1 MPERELAGV
10 RVSAQIE
17 LALSPGEAWSRLLA
31 WEDQITWIEDAVSVR
46 VLTSHRRGVGV
57 IVAVRTRVL
66 GAPLLTDRLEVTL
79 WDPPRRLVMAH
90 RSLVRGV
97 GEWLLQPVEDGTRFT
112 WTEELALPVPIL
124 GELLLLSYRPFMHR
138 LMRRSLS
145 NLERM
150 VHHQA

>member
-1 MPERELAGV
+1 M

-17 LALSPGEAWSRLLA
+17 LGLPPGEAWRRVLA

-46 VLTSHRRGVGV
+46 VLTSHRGGVGV

-66 GAPLLTDRLEVTL
+66 GVPLLTDRLEVTL

-90 RSLVRGV
+90 PGLVRGV
-97 GEWLLQPVEDGTRFT
+97 GEWLLQPVGGGTRFS
-112 WTEELALPVPIL
+112 WTEDLALPVPIL
-124 GELLLLSYRPFMHR
+124 GELLLLIYRPFMNR

-145 NLERM
+145 NLKRTI
-150 VHHQA
+150 HQQA

>member
-1 MPERELAGV
+1 M

-17 LALSPGEAWSRLLA
+17 LGLPPGEAWRRLLA

-46 VLTSHRRGVGV
+46 VLTSHRGGVGV

-66 GAPLLTDRLEVTL
+66 GVPLLTDRLEVTV

-97 GEWLLQPVEDGTRFT
+97 GEWLLQPVGGGTRFT
-112 WTEELALPVPIL
+112 WTEDLALPIPIL
-124 GELLLLSYRPFMHR
+124 GELLLLMYRPFMHR
-138 LMRRSLS
+138 LMRSSLS
-145 NLERM
+145 NLKRM
-150 VHHQA
+150 VHQQA

>member
-1 MPERELAGV
+1 LLRQGIAGV
-10 RVSAQIE
+10 RVSVQTE
-17 LALSPGEAWSRLLA
+17 LALPPEEAWRRLLA

-66 GAPLLTDRLEVTL
+66 GVPLLTDHLEVTM

-90 RSLVRGV
+90 RGRIHGV
-97 GEWLLQPVEDGTRFT
+97 GEWLLQPVGDGTRFT
-112 WTEELALPVPIL
+112 WTEELALPVPIIGAL
-124 GELLLLSYRPFMHR
+124 ALLAYRPFMHR

-150 VHHQA
+150 VHDQA

>member
-1 MPERELAGV
+1 V
-10 RVSAQIE
+10 RVSAQTE
-17 LALSPGEAWSRLLA
+17 LALHPGEAWRRLLA

-66 GAPLLTDRLEVTL
+66 GVPMLTDRLEVTM

-97 GEWLLQPVEDGTRFT
+97 GEWLLQPVGDGTRFT

-124 GELLLLSYRPFMHR
+124 GELVLFSYRPFMHR

-145 NLERM
+145 NLERT
-150 VHHQA
+150 VHRQA

>member
-1 MPERELAGV
+1 V

-17 LALSPGEAWSRLLA
+17 LGLPPAEAWRRLLA

-46 VLTSHRRGVGV
+46 VLTSHRGGVGV

-66 GAPLLTDRLEVTL
+66 GVPVLTDRLEVTV

-90 RSLVRGV
+90 RGLVRGV
-97 GEWLLQPVEDGTRFT
+97 GEWLLQPAGGGTRFT
-112 WTEELALPVPIL
+112 WTEDLALPVPIL
-124 GELLLLSYRPFMHR
+124 GELVLLAYRPSMRR

-150 VHHQA
+150 LHHEA

>member
-1 MPERELAGV
+1 V
-10 RVSAQIE
+10 RVSAQTE
-17 LALSPGEAWSRLLA
+17 LALHPGEAWRRLLA
-31 WEDQITWIEDAVSVR
+31 WEDQTTWIEDAVSVR
-46 VLTSHRRGVGV
+46 VLTSHRRGAGV

-66 GAPLLTDRLEVTL
+66 GVPLLTDRLEVTM

-97 GEWLLQPVEDGTRFT
+97 GEWLLQPIGDGTRFT
-112 WTEELALPVPIL
+112 WTEDLALPVPII

-145 NLERM
+145 NLERT
-150 VHHQA
+150 VHAEA

>member
-1 MPERELAGV
+1 M

-17 LALSPGEAWSRLLA
+17 LALPPRDAWSRLLA
-31 WEDQITWIEDAVSVR
+31 WEDQIAWIRDAVSVR
-46 VLTSHRRGVGV
+46 VLTSHRQGVGV

-66 GAPLLTDRLEVTL
+66 GVPLFTDHLEVTV

-90 RSLVRGV
+90 RGLVRGV
-97 GEWLLQPVEDGTRFT
+97 GEWLLQPAEGGTMFT
-112 WTEELALPVPIL
+112 WTEEPSLPLPIL
-124 GELLLLSYRPFMHR
+124 GELVLLAYRPFMCR

-150 VHHQA
+150 LRREA

>member
-1 MPERELAGV
+1 VPGRGIAGV
-10 RVSAQIE
+10 RVSAQTE
-17 LALSPGEAWSRLLA
+17 LALHPGEAWRRLLA

-66 GAPLLTDRLEVTL
+66 GVPLLTDRLEVTM

-97 GEWLLQPVEDGTRFT
+97 GEWLLQPIGDGTRFT
-112 WTEELALPVPIL
+112 WTEDLALPVPII

-145 NLERM
+145 NLERT
-150 VHHQA
+150 VHAKA

>member
-1 MPERELAGV
+1 MK
-10 RVSAQIE
+10 
-17 LALSPGEAWSRLLA
+17 
-31 WEDQITWIEDAVSVR
+31 DAASVR
-46 VLTSHRRGVGV
+46 VLTSHRQGVGV

-66 GAPLLTDRLEVTL
+66 GVSLLTDRLEVTV

-97 GEWLLQPVEDGTRFT
+97 GEWLLQPAGGGTRFT

-124 GELLLLSYRPFMHR
+124 GELVLLAYRPLMHR
-138 LMRRSLS
+138 MMRRSLS

-150 VHHQA
+150 VQRQA

>member
-17 LALSPGEAWSRLLA
+17 LALPPGEVWRRLLA

-66 GAPLLTDRLEVTL
+66 GAPLLTDRLEVTV

-90 RSLVRGV
+90 RSLVRGI
-97 GEWLLQPVEDGTRFT
+97 GEWLLQPVGGSSRFT

-124 GELLLLSYRPFMHR
+124 GELLLLSYRPFIHR

-150 VHHQA
+150 AHHQA

>member
-1 MPERELAGV
+1 V
-10 RVSAQIE
+10 RVSAQTE
-17 LALSPGEAWSRLLA
+17 LALHPGEAWRRLLA

-66 GAPLLTDRLEVTL
+66 GVPMLTDRLEVTM

-97 GEWLLQPVEDGTRFT
+97 GEWLLQPVGDGTRFT
-112 WTEELALPVPIL
+112 WTEELALPVPII

-145 NLERM
+145 NLERT
-150 VHHQA
+150 VHRHA

>member
-1 MPERELAGV
+1 V
-10 RVSAQIE
+10 RVSAQTE
-17 LALSPGEAWSRLLA
+17 LTLHPGEAWRRLLA

-66 GAPLLTDRLEVTL
+66 GVPMLTDRLEVTM

-97 GEWLLQPVEDGTRFT
+97 GEWLLQPVGDGTRFT
-112 WTEELALPVPIL
+112 WTEELALPVPII

-145 NLERM
+145 NLERT
-150 VHHQA
+150 VHRHA

>member
-1 MPERELAGV
+1 VPGQGLAGV

-17 LALSPGEAWSRLLA
+17 LALPPGEAWRRLLA
-31 WEDQITWIEDAVSVR
+31 WEDQTTWIEDAVSVR
-46 VLTSHRRGVGV
+46 VLTTHRRGVGV

-66 GAPLLTDRLEVTL
+66 GVPLLIDRLEVTV

-97 GEWLLQPVEDGTRFT
+97 GEWLLEPVGGGTRFI
-112 WTEELALPVPIL
+112 WTEKVALPIPIL
-124 GELLLLSYRPFMHR
+124 GELLLLSYRPLMRR
-138 LMRRSLS
+138 LMRHSLS
-145 NLERM
+145 NLQRM